1 MKGFYDAASELYTGF
16 DYDDFKSFIPY
27 YYAEVDGKLCI
38 SKDHGLGEKGKPPH
52 SVELGQYL
60 IIYDNVDPS
69 VIYCFVAVPEMIDS
83 SSYSFSLDFYVF
95 INTENGLRCSVTKEK
110 PITTCGLVTDEL
122 EPYVAMSSER
132 LDKKMYLEKYDDF
145 NALFCDEQ
153 TYNEIINTELSDEE
167 YREIISA
174 LDENNIFCT
183 DDTINSKLEAL
194 AEENRAYLEDRMYQ
208 YLPKVYGMYDMNE
221 LTLNVAAVQI
231 NLLDCY
237 PQQYQLV
244 LRLFKVEKTDNGYRF
259 IKE

>member
-1 MKGFYDAASELYTGF
+1 M
-16 DYDDFKSFIPY
+16 
-27 YYAEVDGKLCI
+27 
-38 SKDHGLGEKGKPPH
+38 
-52 SVELGQYL
+52 
-60 IIYDNVDPS
+60 N
-69 VIYCFVAVPEMIDS
+69 
-83 SSYSFSLDFYVF
+83 
-95 INTENGLRCSVTKEK
+95 R
-110 PITTCGLVTDEL
+110 
-122 EPYVAMSSER
+122 R
-132 LDKKMYLEKYDDF
+132 
-145 NALFCDEQ
+145 
-153 TYNEIINTELSDEE
+153 IINTELSDEE

-244 LRLFKVEKTDNGYRF
+244 LRLFKVEKTDNGYSF